1 VSTKSNGGLNLKPD
15 FEAKK
20 MLSTSA
26 KQTKRSLLYT
36 IYIYLENQ
44 RWLQSL
50 QQRRTGKKR
59 VLPLRQKPRQKDYH
73 KRKETSL
80 NISRMIPA

>member
-1 VSTKSNGGLNLKPD
+1 VFTKPNGGLNLKPD
-15 FEAKK
+15 FAAKK

-36 IYIYLENQ
+36 IYIYLKNQ

-50 QQRRTGKKR
+50 QQRKIGKER
-59 VLPLRQKPRQKDYH
+59 DLPLRQKPRQKGYY